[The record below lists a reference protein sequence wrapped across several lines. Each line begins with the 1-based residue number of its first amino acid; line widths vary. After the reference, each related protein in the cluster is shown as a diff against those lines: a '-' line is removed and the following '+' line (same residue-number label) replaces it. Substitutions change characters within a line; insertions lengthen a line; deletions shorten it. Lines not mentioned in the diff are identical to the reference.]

1 MIAYSARLAIRTT
14 LVTLILSVTAL
25 APWAWFP
32 LGFAVPMAGVASLSL
47 LRSARAWQDVGTRSR
62 VVTVVSAG

>member
-14 LVTLILSVTAL
+14 LVTLILSVVAL
-25 APWAWFP
+25 APWTWFP
-32 LGFAVPMAGVASLSL
+32 LAFAFPMACFAAMSL
-47 LRSARAWQDVGTRSR
+47 LRSSRAWQDVGTRSR